1 MTPNR
6 PVVNTV
12 LPATSSASRYA
23 HIDAMRAVAV
33 MLVVVGHAGIGHIVP
48 GGAGVTI
55 FFAISGFIITTLLLK
70 EWDRTGGFDVGGFY
84 TRRLVKL
91 APPLVVVLVIPT
103 IVYAAVGGLINW
115 SAFVGQILFY
125 FNWIKLDHPD
135 VFPGSAVVWSLSIEE
150 QFYIVFALLW
160 LWLVKSP
167 HAIRWLGIASIVT
180 IIVSTGLRV
189 LLATPGDEHIADRI
203 YYGSDTRA
211 DSLAWGILAALLLRR
226 WHKSKPTAGLIERWS
241 GSGWVLITAVL
252 VFLVSLS
259 IRDDWF
265 RQTIRYTLQSI
276 TTCAVII
283 YGFNASGGFAAAI
296 FARLSR
302 IKAVQ
307 LIGLA
312 SYSIYLVHL
321 SLIMLFKDYLDTW
334 PLAARVVAFTA
345 LSTVV
350 GILIYKLVEVPA
362 RKMYDELRERRMVRG
377 RRSSGRRL
385 RGGAEVRE
393 MA

>member
-1 MTPNR
+1 MNA
-6 PVVNTV
+6 V
-12 LPATSSASRYA
+12 LPATSSAIRYA

-103 IVYAAVGGLINW
+103 VVYAAVGGLINW
-115 SAFVGQILFY
+115 SAFAGQVLFY

-135 VFPGSAVVWSLSIEE
+135 VLPGSAVVWSLSIEE

-167 HAIRWLGIASIVT
+167 HAIRWLGLASIFA
-180 IIVSTGLRV
+180 IAASTVLRV
-189 LLATPGDEHIADRI
+189 LLATPGNEHIADRI

-226 WHKSKPTAGLIERWS
+226 WQKPKPTRGLIERWS
-241 GSGWVLITAVL
+241 GSGWVLVAAVA
-252 VFLVSLS
+252 VFLISLL

-276 TTCAVII
+276 TTCTVII
-283 YGFNASGGFAAAI
+283 YGFNANVGFVSAI
-296 FARLSR
+296 FTRLSR
-302 IKAVQ
+302 IKSVQ
-307 LIGLA
+307 LIGLS

-321 SLIMLFKDYLDTW
+321 SLIMVFKDYLDAW
-334 PLAARVVAFTA
+334 PLAARVVALTV

-362 RKMYDELRERRMVRG
+362 RKMYDESRERRTVRKK
-377 RRSSGRRL
+377 RSSAPGRHDGVEAR
-385 RGGAEVRE
+385 EV
-393 MA
+393 A